1 MAVVY
6 LSDEYPI
13 RREPSYDSEAAVTV
27 LSGQTVN
34 ILDVYVDDEPQVWE
48 YVRLDYEGQEVCG
61 YIPRTYL
68 ACADSRF
75 LAWEEQ
81 YGLNLDAGTYTV
93 DADGEQVYA
102 DIQQFPESYRAALLE
117 LKKKH
122 PKWIFAKL
130 NTGLDWEISIR
141 SELQDA
147 KSLVYYTFPD
157 WAKEGPYDE
166 GTWYYASEAALKQQM
181 DPRNGLTEK
190 GIFQFEQLTFN
201 EEYHKEDALNAFL
214 NNTFMHDGQNAP
226 GTVMTYTTIFW
237 AIAKEK
243 GREVSPFH
251 LVARVIQEQ
260 GRQGTSAMISGTCK
274 GYEGYYNYFNVGAT
288 GRTKEEVLR
297 TGLEYAKKHDWK
309 GAYYSILGGADFISA
324 NYIKKGQDTLYL
336 QKFNVNPDG
345 AYRPYSHQ
353 YMQNISAPSS
363 ESANIKMLYEE
374 AGALENSFVF
384 KIPVYEN
391 MPPEACGEPKA
402 STNVVVVPPV
412 GYSDTT
418 LWLDGVPY
426 TAEARNGSLIVAA
439 PDGKAKTAV
448 LYKYNDSGVPIGMY
462 LWSLSYN
469 GMAYTAAPET
479 GLEDLLTYHGFS
491 VRITGKSG
499 LRAVTSISA
508 SLREALATTGVNGY
522 RIKEYGTLLMNDAY
536 RGQYPMVKGGS
547 KVAVGMAYGMENG
560 QMKDVVFE
568 TVAGRYRYTSVL
580 VGIPVAQYKTDYA
593 FRGYAVLEK
602 NGVQSTV
609 YGPIMARSIYTMAE
623 MLLERG
629 SYGTETSAYAF
640 LQKLIRDADALEEK
654 PTVSGGNAAGQ
665 ASAE

>member
-1 MAVVY
+1 MKKRMRHICGVALAGFLLCADVQWPMPKLSMAQELAEESEAADAGQDIGGAENTDLQKGGVETVVQESSGAENTDLQQDGVETVVQESGEAEDLGSQGGADALNTYGGPVRRTSEAMDPETAEWVQAAGEALAGLAAERDIMAVVY

-324 NYIKKGQDTLYL
+324 NYIKKG
-336 QKFNVNPDG
+336 
-345 AYRPYSHQ
+345 
-353 YMQNISAPSS
+353 
-363 ESANIKMLYEE
+363 
-374 AGALENSFVF
+374 
-384 KIPVYEN
+384 
-391 MPPEACGEPKA
+391 
-402 STNVVVVPPV
+402 
-412 GYSDTT
+412 
-418 LWLDGVPY
+418 
-426 TAEARNGSLIVAA
+426 
-439 PDGKAKTAV
+439 
-448 LYKYNDSGVPIGMY
+448 
-462 LWSLSYN
+462 
-469 GMAYTAAPET
+469 
-479 GLEDLLTYHGFS
+479 
-491 VRITGKSG
+491 
-499 LRAVTSISA
+499 
-508 SLREALATTGVNGY
+508 
-522 RIKEYGTLLMNDAY
+522 
-536 RGQYPMVKGGS
+536 
-547 KVAVGMAYGMENG
+547 
-560 QMKDVVFE
+560 
-568 TVAGRYRYTSVL
+568 
-580 VGIPVAQYKTDYA
+580 
-593 FRGYAVLEK
+593 
-602 NGVQSTV
+602 
-609 YGPIMARSIYTMAE
+609 
-623 MLLERG
+623 
-629 SYGTETSAYAF
+629 
-640 LQKLIRDADALEEK
+640 
-654 PTVSGGNAAGQ
+654 
-665 ASAE
+665 